1 MSVKIRLSKTGKK
14 NQISYRI
21 VAQDSK
27 SKRDGKF
34 LELLGYHLPYRKDK
48 KGTNIKKDRLDYWLS
63 KGAQLTEGVA
73 KLIRQ
78 SGNQAPMSSG
88 KKKPDNLTT

>member
-14 NQISYRI
+14 HQISYRI

-34 LELLGYHLPYRKDK
+34 LELLGYHLPYREDK
-48 KGTNIKKDRLDYWLS
+48 KSTNIKKDRLDYWLS
-63 KGAQLTEGVA
+63 KGAQLTVGVA

-78 SGNQAPMSSG
+78 SGNQALGPSG
-88 KKKPDNLTT
+88 KNPENPVT

>member
-14 NQISYRI
+14 HQISYRI

-63 KGAQLTEGVA
+63 KGAQLTAGVA

-78 SGNQAPMSSG
+78 SGSRAIREKS
-88 KKKPDNLTT
+88 

>member
-14 NQISYRI
+14 HQISYRI

-48 KGTNIKKDRLDYWLS
+48 KGTNIKKDRLDYWTS
-63 KGAQLTEGVA
+63 KGATLTPAVA

-78 SGNQAPMSSG
+78 SGNQALV
-88 KKKPDNLTT
+88 LTREKS

>member
-14 NQISYRI
+14 HQISYRI

-34 LELLGYHLPYRKDK
+34 LEMLGYYLPYRKDK
-48 KGTNIKKDRLDYWLS
+48 NGLNIKKDRLDYWLS
-63 KGAQLTEGVA
+63 MGAQLTVGVA
-73 KLIRQ
+73 KLIRHTG
-78 SGNQAPMSSG
+78 SGHQEKILKTP
-88 KKKPDNLTT
+88 

>member
-14 NQISYRI
+14 HQISYRI

-34 LELLGYHLPYRKDK
+34 LELLGYHLSYRKDK

-63 KGAQLTEGVA
+63 KGAQLTVGVA

-78 SGNQAPMSSG
+78 SGNQALGPSG
-88 KKKPDNLTT
+88 KNPENPVI

>member
-63 KGAQLTEGVA
+63 KGAQLTTGVA
-73 KLIRQ
+73 KIIKTQNAQR
-78 SGNQAPMSSG
+78 
-88 KKKPDNLTT
+88 LTTNAKDNKDLSKP